1 MVVSRTLLGL
11 EPSAFFRYQV
21 TCETS
26 RRAVTS
32 QMIPTLKLV
41 SGEDG
46 VSTVVRNGV
55 ALLRVYPLVFIGHAY
70 SLPK

>member
-1 MVVSRTLLGL
+1 MVVSRSLLGL

-21 TCETS
+21 TCETT

-32 QMIPTLKLV
+32 QTTPALKLV
-41 SGEDG
+41 SREDG
-46 VSTVVRNGV
+46 VSTVARNGI

-70 SLPK
+70 LLPK